1 MGRHAKTLETA
12 PADREAVHIKSRQAS
27 FETKYHNSLAA
38 VCARGHTKL
47 LREVGV
53 PRRVR

>member
-1 MGRHAKTLETA
+1 MGGHAKMLEMA
-12 PADREAVHIKSRQAS
+12 PADREAVPINSRQAS
-27 FETKYHNSLAA
+27 FETKYRNSLAA
-38 VCARGHTKL
+38 VCARGHAKL